1 MARYVKIIIL
11 VLIIIGG
18 YWYQGKKL
26 GRKPVDLKIKEAKR
40 VENITLNAKIKTDRG
55 DINLKLFPEVAPITI
70 TSFVTLA
77 KKGFYNGLKFHRVIE
92 DFMIQGGDPTGTG
105 AGGPGYQF
113 RDEFKEGVVFDKKG
127 LLAMANAGP
136 NTNGSQF
143 FITHVPTEWLNYKH
157 TIFGEVVS
165 EEDQKVVDS
174 IKQGDKIESIEI
186 TGDVDKFLAEQG
198 DLVKNINEIL
208 EKTMPELNK

>member
-55 DINLKLFPEVAPITI
+55 DINLKLFPEVAPMTI

-198 DLVKNINEIL
+198 DLAKNINEIL